1 MDPFAAGA
9 QYAQQ
14 QPAGDDGMSW
24 WFKYLIKG
32 AAVVLGFIAFIL
44 GIVTAISISP
54 LCIIAG
60 IILMFSSAVVL
71 ALEVPICCSF
81 IQFMQPITRFS
92 EGRPHWQKVGL
103 YMSPPIIVIAMCQ
116 GVSAIL
122 GSLCIFGVAGLYFML
137 TVGKKAPLEEMRT
150 RASESKADL
159 TASELPR

>member
-14 QPAGDDGMSW
+14 QQPANDGMSW

-60 IILMFSSAVVL
+60 IILMF
-71 ALEVPICCSF
+71 ALFFTQRLF
-81 IQFMQPITRFS
+81 IN
-92 EGRPHWQKVGL
+92 
-103 YMSPPIIVIAMCQ
+103 
-116 GVSAIL
+116 
-122 GSLCIFGVAGLYFML
+122 
-137 TVGKKAPLEEMRT
+137 
-150 RASESKADL
+150 
-159 TASELPR
+159 